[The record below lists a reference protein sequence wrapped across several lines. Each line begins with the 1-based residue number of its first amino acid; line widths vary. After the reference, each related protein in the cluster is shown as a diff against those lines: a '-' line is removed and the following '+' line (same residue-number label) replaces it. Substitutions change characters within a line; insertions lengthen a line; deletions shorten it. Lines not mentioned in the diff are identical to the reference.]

1 MADKAAQNGV
11 TPTYREKKDFH
22 TQAAESKGKLQEIT
36 SKIKKK
42 RSEIGEKMQQM
53 FSCLHVFV
61 TDAL

>member
-36 SKIKKK
+36 SEIKKNEAK
-42 RSEIGEKMQQM
+42 SAKKCSKCFLVFM
-53 FSCLHVFV
+53 FS
-61 TDAL
+61 